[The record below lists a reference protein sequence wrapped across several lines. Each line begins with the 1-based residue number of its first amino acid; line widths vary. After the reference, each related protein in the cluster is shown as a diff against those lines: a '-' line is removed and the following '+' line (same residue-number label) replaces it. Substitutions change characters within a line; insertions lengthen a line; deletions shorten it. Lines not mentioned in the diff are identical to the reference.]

1 LQGIKQ
7 FLNLGFDFQYLNILL
22 LSLLLF
28 FNLKQK
34 KTPDF

>member
-1 LQGIKQ
+1 
-7 FLNLGFDFQYLNILL
+7 LNLGFDFQYLNILL

-34 KTPDF
+34 KPRIFSPEF